1 MATRS
6 RRYHSN
12 PIPKYVFKIRDLYYF
27 CYVWPRDITE
37 SLNKKELRLA
47 LKTRDISEAAK
58 IASKLSQ
65 WYVYRYTQFYNKLLP
80 HFF

>member
-1 MATRS
+1 
-6 RRYHSN
+6 
-12 PIPKYVFKIRDLYYF
+12 LG
-27 CYVWPRDITE
+27 
-37 SLNKKELRLA
+37 
-47 LKTRDISEAAK
+47 LKTRYISEVAK